1 MLNSGRGIYFF
12 HFLDVN
18 SQNNIRLLPLLS
30 YYQGMRAFSYLRVS
44 DKSQIEGDGFPRQR
58 AAISKHAKQFGL
70 EIVHEYAEQG
80 MTGDSS
86 WSDRPAFQEMVSAI
100 LDNGVRTIVVENLT
114 RLARAY
120 VVQDAILVFLASKKV
135 TLISADTGEDVTAAF
150 HGDPM
155 KKAIIQMQAVF
166 SELEKNSLVRKL
178 KAARARSRAEKGR
191 CEGRKPFGEKAGEQ
205 DAIERMKRL
214 RRKPVGKAKRMS
226 FAKIAARLQ
235 EERFPTRTGKPW
247 SAASVQ
253 GILGRGSSFQRVS

>member
-1 MLNSGRGIYFF
+1 M
-12 HFLDVN
+12 
-18 SQNNIRLLPLLS
+18 S
-30 YYQGMRAFSYLRVS
+30 YYQGVKAFSYLRVS

-58 AAISKHAKQFGL
+58 AAIAKHAKHFGM

-120 VVQDAILVFLASKKV
+120 VVQDAILVFLASKGV
-135 TLISADTGEDVTAAF
+135 SLISADTGEDVTAAF

-178 KAARARSRAEKGR
+178 KAARARSRAENGR
-191 CEGRKPFGEKAGEQ
+191 CEGRKPFGERDGEQ
-205 DAIERMKRL
+205 DAIERMRRL
-214 RRKPVGKAKRMS
+214 RRKPVGKDKRMS

-235 EERFPTRTGKPW
+235 EEGFPTRTGKPW
-247 SAASVQ
+247 SAASVK
-253 GILGRGSSFQRVS
+253 GILGRGSSFQRV